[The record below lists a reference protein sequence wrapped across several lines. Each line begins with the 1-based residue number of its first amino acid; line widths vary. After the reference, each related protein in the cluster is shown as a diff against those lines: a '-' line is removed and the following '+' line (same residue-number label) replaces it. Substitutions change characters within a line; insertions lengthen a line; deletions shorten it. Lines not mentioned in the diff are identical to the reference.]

1 MSSRKVSEE
10 TALIISTIQESNANL
25 SKDIATIRNELT
37 SLSREMIL
45 IKNEMVSMKDSVQTI
60 ECRQYDLETRVDNIE
75 GRINHCN
82 EAYDSL
88 HDELY
93 AMSYENDVLNDKIN
107 QLGKQ
112 MEMLQ
117 MDKLKNSL
125 RIFGIAEH
133 KDENLMVEIQD
144 KVLSVIDDAENDKL
158 NKTISY
164 AKRVGN
170 NTDQDRMIIAKFD
183 DYNTKMKLF
192 QYRNELRSKGIR
204 ISNDL
209 TYNQRQELKKWNSR
223 GYKGYYV
230 NGVLHKD
237 KKPEIIESGK
247 SRVFKRASRKNDE
260 HTNYQQMEVQS
271 QSTVIN
277 DIDQ

>member
-10 TALIISTIQESNANL
+10 TALIISTFQESNANL
-25 SKDIATIRNELT
+25 AKDIATIRNELT
-37 SLSREMIL
+37 TLSKEMIL
-45 IKNEMVSMKDSVQTI
+45 IKNKMVSMKDSVQTI

-88 HDELY
+88 KDELY
-93 AMSYENDVLNDKIN
+93 AMSYENDVLYDKIN
-107 QLGKQ
+107 PLGKQ

-144 KVLSVIDDAENDKL
+144 KVLSAENDKL

-209 TYNQRQELKKWNSR
+209 TYNQRQELKKWNST
-223 GYKGYYV
+223 GYRGYYV
-230 NGVLHKD
+230 NSVLHKD
-237 KKPEIIESGK
+237 KKPEFIESGK
-247 SRVFKRASRKNDE
+247 SRIFKRASRKNDE
-260 HTNYQQMEVQS
+260 HTKIVNKWRFKVNQLL
-271 QSTVIN
+271 
-277 DIDQ
+277 